1 MHGFDTG
8 RVPTAERARLVVD
21 RLTESVRCRVSILGD
36 LASVEARWSC
46 CELSPGTEVGRY
58 AGSAVR
64 LTRRDADVQAWPADR
79 LAFVVPG
86 CAGSTLWQDG
96 RLRRLD
102 ADALALVDVGAPY
115 DYRGRPGVL
124 SVVQLD
130 LLTSGT
136 TAQGARAAAPRLDR
150 SSLYELAR
158 DHVRSL
164 AASALPGMQLAAL
177 DDLGTATARL
187 LSALL
192 LSCGSAADA
201 R

>member
-1 MHGFDTG
+1 MREFDTA
-8 RVPTAERARLVVD
+8 RVPPAQRARLVVE
-21 RLTESVRCRVSILGD
+21 RLGEWGRCRVALLGD
-36 LASVEARWSC
+36 DSAVEARWSC
-46 CELSPGTEVGRY
+46 RELSPGTKVGHY

-64 LTRRDADVQAWPADR
+64 LTRRDADVRAWPAQR

-86 CAGSTLWQDG
+86 AAGATLWQDG

-102 ADALALVDVGAPY
+102 AGALVLVDVGAPY

-130 LLTSGT
+130 LLASGT
-136 TAQGARAAAPRLDR
+136 TAQRARAAAPQLQG
-150 SSLYELAR
+150 SSLYAVAR
-158 DHVRSL
+158 DHVRAL
-164 AASALPGMQLAAL
+164 AASALPGVQGAAL
-177 DDLGTATARL
+177 DDLGIATVRL

-192 LSCGSAADA
+192 LSCGTGPAA